1 MCYDL
6 IKPNILEVNM
16 AKTLELNAD
25 NDEML
30 CNVSKALSSLDRIKI
45 IKLLY
50 YNSYNIGEIAEQLQI
65 PASTA
70 ALHVRI
76 LEGAGLIHTEN
87 QPGNRGSMKLCSR
100 KNDYINIRLN
110 GLSTGV
116 DQIATISMPV
126 GAYTDCRIT
135 PTCGLADANGYI
147 GYEDR
152 PADFFLPSRFN
163 AQLLWT
169 AGGYVE
175 YKFPYAIDS
184 SKNLKQLLLTFEV
197 CSEVANYRE
206 NWKSDITLWINGQEC
221 GTYRSPGD
229 FGARRGRLNPSWWES
244 GVTQYGLLTTFT
256 ITDKATFVNN
266 EECGRIGLS
275 SLALKD
281 NSFITVRIGNKEDAE
296 FPGGFNLFGQKFGDY
311 EQDINMSFIYEI

>member
-1 MCYDL
+1 
-6 IKPNILEVNM
+6 M

-25 NDEML
+25 DDEML
-30 CNVSKALSSLDRIKI
+30 CSVSKALSSLDRIKI

-116 DQIATISMPV
+116 DQISTISMPV
-126 GAYTDCRIT
+126 GAYTDCKIA
-135 PTCGLADANGYI
+135 PTCGLADENGYI

-152 PADFFLPSRFN
+152 PADFFLPSRLN

-169 AGGYVE
+169 ADGYVE
-175 YKFPYAIDS
+175 YKFPYTIDT
-184 SKNLKQLLLTFEV
+184 SKKLKQLLLTFEI
-197 CSEVANYRE
+197 CSEAANYRE
-206 NWKSDITLWINGQEC
+206 DWKSDITLWINGQEC
-221 GTYRSPGD
+221 GTYRCPGD

-256 ITDKATFVNN
+256 ITDKATFINN
-266 EECGRIGLS
+266 EKNTPIGLPNL
-275 SLALKD
+275 SLND
-281 NSFITVRIGNKEDAE
+281 NTFITVRIGNKEDAE
-296 FPGGFNLFGQKFGDY
+296 YPGGFNLFGQKFGDY
-311 EQDINMSFIYEI
+311 EQDINMSFIYEA